1 MDIEKICINNLRK
14 EIILD
19 KVKGM
24 IIGYNT
30 ILEYLIISFTDN
42 YGSDFS
48 IDSNIILL
56 NSPLNHSYVLV
67 NPKHYKEQ
75 LVL

>member
-1 MDIEKICINNLRK
+1 MDIEKICINNLGK

-42 YGSDFS
+42 YGSEY
-48 IDSNIILL
+48 SNIILL

>member
-1 MDIEKICINNLRK
+1 MDIEKICINNLGK

-30 ILEYLIISFTDN
+30 ILEYSIISFTDN
-42 YGSDFS
+42 YGSDY
-48 IDSNIILL
+48 SNIILL

>member
-1 MDIEKICINNLRK
+1 MDIEKICINNLGK

-24 IIGYNT
+24 IIGHNT

>member
-1 MDIEKICINNLRK
+1 MDIEKICINNLGK

-24 IIGYNT
+24 IIRYNT

-56 NSPLNHSYVLV
+56 NSSLNHSYVLV

>member
-1 MDIEKICINNLRK
+1 MDIEKICINNLGK
-14 EIILD
+14 EIMYGRF
-19 KVKGM
+19 KGM
-24 IIGYNT
+24 IVGYDT
-30 ILEYLIISFTDN
+30 ILKYLIISFTDN

-67 NPKHYKEQ
+67 NPKHYKEE

>member
-1 MDIEKICINNLRK
+1 MDIRKVCISNLGK

-30 ILEYLIISFTDN
+30 ILEYSIISFTDN
-42 YGSDFS
+42 YGSDY
-48 IDSNIILL
+48 SNIILL